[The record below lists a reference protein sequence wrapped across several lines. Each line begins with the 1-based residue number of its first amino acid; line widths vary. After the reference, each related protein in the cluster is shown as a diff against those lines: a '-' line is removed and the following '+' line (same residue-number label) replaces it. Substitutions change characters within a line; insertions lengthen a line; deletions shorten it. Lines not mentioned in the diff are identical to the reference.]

1 MQEVKYYIDKSRSIR
16 KSVIIYKVDGS
27 VHSPVMY
34 LQKPRWISKGEFDKF
49 LDKVQIS
56 ILNESK

>member
-1 MQEVKYYIDKSRSIR
+1 MSEVKYYIDKSRSIR

-34 LQKPRWISKGEFDKF
+34 LQKPKWISEREFDNF
-49 LDKVQIS
+49 LKKVQIS
-56 ILNESK
+56 IVDESK